1 MDEFLIYGEPIKG
14 WSLIRAMKD
23 VANMKAGEWGL
34 AFSNLFF
41 TKKDFLPS
49 FIFPDIP
56 DNDID
61 PENEDGEDNFEGYLK
76 RIEKFEKCMIV
87 DPQIGFAFYQGCLL
101 DGFDPSMDDF
111 HIFVADR
118 IVTTALEGQKLLSE
132 VQMKTLMEI
141 FVYKEEYEKAALVRD
156 KLENK
161 VIHKI
166 F

>member
-49 FIFPDIP
+49 FIFSDIP
-56 DNDID
+56 DNSIEDD
-61 PENEDGEDNFEGYLK
+61 DGEDSFDCYLK
-76 RIEKFEKCMIV
+76 RIEEFEHCMVV
-87 DPQIGFAFYQGCLL
+87 DPQIGFAFYQGCLM
-101 DGFDPSMDDF
+101 DGYDPTMDDF

-118 IVTTALEGQKLLSE
+118 IVATALEGQKLLSDD
-132 VQMKTLMEI
+132 QMKILMEI
-141 FVYKEEYEKAALVRD
+141 FVDKEEYEKAALVRD